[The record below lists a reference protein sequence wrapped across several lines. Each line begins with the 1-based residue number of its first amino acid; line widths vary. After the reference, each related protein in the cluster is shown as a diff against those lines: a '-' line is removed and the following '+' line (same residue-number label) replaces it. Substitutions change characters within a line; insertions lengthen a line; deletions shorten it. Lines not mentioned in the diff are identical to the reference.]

1 MRRGFTLPELLVVI
15 AIIGI
20 LTTFAMPRFTAMI
33 DAIEVRGATSDIAAA
48 CALARQLAISHGAI
62 TAVDFDTAG
71 ATITV
76 HRGTDTIAVRRLAEL
91 RGVTIAASRDSLAYN
106 ALGIGYGA
114 SNLRVIA
121 RRGRAVD
128 TLFVSRVGRVRR

>member
-1 MRRGFTLPELLVVI
+1 MRRGTTLAELLVVI
-15 AIIGI
+15 TIIGI
-20 LTTFAMPRFTAMI
+20 LTTFAMPRFAAMI

-71 ATITV
+71 AMVTV
-76 HRGTDTIAVRRLAEL
+76 HRGADTIAVRRLAQL
-91 RGVTIAASRDSLAYN
+91 RRVTLTASRDSLAYN
-106 ALGIGYGA
+106 AIGIGYAA
-114 SNLRVIA
+114 SNLRVIV
-121 RRGRAVD
+121 RRGHAAD